1 MIVHKSSLKVI
12 KMSMIKQRTVKVTK
26 LINEK

>member
-1 MIVHKSSLKVI
+1 MIAHKSSLKVI
-12 KMSMIKQRTVKVTK
+12 KVSMIKQRTVKVTK